1 MFFDHVRLEL
11 KSGKG
16 GDGAVSFRR
25 EKFIPDGGP
34 DGGDG
39 GKGGDVIFKVSG
51 RRNSLID
58 YRFKHHF
65 AAEDG
70 QDGQGKKM
78 FGRSGADLILE
89 LPPGTLIYDDEHD
102 VLICDLKE
110 EGQTFKILEGGK
122 GGLGNVHFKSSRR
135 QAPKFARAGGKAEE
149 LRVRLELKLI
159 ADVGLLGLPNAGK
172 SSLLARMSRAKPKIA
187 DYAFTTLQPQLGVVD
202 SYDQSF
208 VLADLPG
215 LIEGAAEGA
224 GLGHDFLRH
233 TARCRLLL
241 HLVDASPLP
250 GQPSAR
256 EAYDLIQAELADYG
270 DGLDERPQILV
281 LNKADLLAP
290 DQRPEVE
297 ASFADLDLPKYWV
310 STVTGEGIEDLKR
323 GIFSILPSLAAVEQ
337 AEVSSEE
344 WQVYRYESK
353 APYEIFWEDGEAFV
367 IGNWIEGLV
376 QSTNF
381 DNPESFHYFQ
391 KEIERKGL
399 NAALSEAGVK
409 DGDWVDIGGA
419 EFQFLGR
426 KPDEEGDGLGN

>member
-1 MFFDHVRLEL
+1 MFFDHVTLEL
-11 KSGKG
+11 QSGKG
-16 GDGAVSFRR
+16 GNGAVSFRR
-25 EKFIPDGGP
+25 EKYIPAGGP

-39 GKGGDVIFKVSG
+39 GKGGDVIFQATQ

-70 QDGQGKKM
+70 QDGQKSKM
-78 FGRSGADLILE
+78 YGRAGADLILE
-89 LPPGTLIYDDEHD
+89 VPLGTLIYDDLQD

-122 GGLGNVHFKSSRR
+122 GGLGNVHFKTSRR
-135 QAPKFARAGGKAEE
+135 QAPKFARAGGAAEK

-172 SSLLARMSRAKPKIA
+172 SSLLAKMSRAKPKIA
-187 DYAFTTLQPQLGVVD
+187 DYAFTTLEPQLGVVD

-215 LIEGAAEGA
+215 LIEGASEGA

-241 HLVDASPLP
+241 HVVDASPLP
-250 GQPSAR
+250 GQPEPRA
-256 EAYDLIQAELADYG
+256 AYELIQEEVVNYGEQLAD
-270 DGLDERPQILV
+270 RPQLLV
-281 LNKADLLAP
+281 WNKADLLAAE
-290 DQRPEVE
+290 QRPELE
-297 ASFADLDLPKYWV
+297 ESFADLDLPKYWV
-310 STVTGEGIEDLKR
+310 STVTGEGIEELKQAIYR
-323 GIFSILPSLAAVEQ
+323 ILPSLPELEATVADP
-337 AEVSSEE
+337 EE
-344 WQVYRYESK
+344 WQLYRYESH
-353 APYEIFWEDGEAFV
+353 APFEIDFVEGEAYVF
-367 IGNWIEGLV
+367 GNWIEGLV

-399 NAALSEAGVK
+399 NAALSKAGVQ

-419 EFQFLGR
+419 EFQFLGQQS
-426 KPDEEGDGLGN
+426 KSASPEEDS

>member
-1 MFFDHVRLEL
+1 MFFDHVRLEV

-25 EKFIPDGGP
+25 EKYIPDGGP

-39 GKGGDVIFKVSG
+39 GKGGDVILKVTN

-70 QDGQGKKM
+70 QDGQQKKM

-89 LPPGTLIYDDEHD
+89 VPPGTLVYDDD
-102 VLICDLKE
+102 RDLLICDLKE
-110 EGQTFKILEGGK
+110 EGQTFKLLEGGK

-135 QAPKFARAGGKAEE
+135 QAPKFARAGGPADQ
-149 LRVRLELKLI
+149 LNIRLELKLI

-172 SSLLARMSRAKPKIA
+172 SSLLAKMSRAKPKIA

-241 HLVDASPLP
+241 HVVDACPLP
-250 GQPSAR
+250 GQVDPR
-256 EAYDLIQAELADYG
+256 EAYDLIQGELTDYG
-270 DGLDERPQILV
+270 DKLDERPQILV

-290 DQRPEVE
+290 DQRPELE

-310 STVTGEGIEDLKR
+310 SAVTGEGIDDLKR
-323 GIFSILPSLAAVEQ
+323 AIFKLLPSLPAVEQ
-337 AEVSSEE
+337 TEVSTEE
-344 WQVYRYESK
+344 WQLYRYEPK
-353 APYEIFWEDGEAFV
+353 APYEIFFEEGEAFV
-367 IGNWIEGLV
+367 TGNWIEGLV

-399 NAALSEAGVK
+399 NAALSEAGVQ

-426 KPDEEGDGLGN
+426 KSGEETDGLGS